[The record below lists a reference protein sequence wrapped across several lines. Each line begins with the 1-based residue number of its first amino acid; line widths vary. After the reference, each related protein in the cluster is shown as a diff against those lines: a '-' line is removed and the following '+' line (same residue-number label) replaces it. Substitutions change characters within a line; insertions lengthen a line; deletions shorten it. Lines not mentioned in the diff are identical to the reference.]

1 MKMLIIFLIKDKK
14 MINII
19 LTILADKEL
28 RGIFNL
34 MKEKPVS
41 AQEILKNTKIPHTSF
56 YRKINW
62 MLENKLVIID
72 SVQETKDNKKYSMF
86 RAIFDDITIK
96 LQRDIITIEANP
108 TVDLAEIIANEFFEC
123 NIWSIDC
130 YVNKYSN

>member
-1 MKMLIIFLIKDKK
+1 MKMLIILLIKDKK

-19 LTILADKEL
+19 LTILADEEL
-28 RGIFNL
+28 RDIFNT

-41 AQEILKNTKIPHTSF
+41 AHEILKNTKIPHTSF

-72 SVQETKDNKKYSMF
+72 SVQETKDGKKYSMF

-96 LQRDIITIEANP
+96 LQRDIITIEATP
-108 TVDLAEIIANEFFEC
+108 TVDLAEIIANEFFEM
-123 NIWSIDC
+123 
-130 YVNKYSN
+130 